1 MGGSKPFWLGV
12 LYGLVLA
19 LAATG
24 LLLAV
29 ARRPAGVPV
38 VLAELPTPAPVRVY
52 VLGAV
57 ASPGVYPM
65 PADAIVEDALA
76 QAGGAL
82 PAADLAAV
90 NLAAGVQ
97 SGDRIDVPLMP
108 PTAEPTRR
116 PSATPS
122 PAPGEPAATLPA
134 GGGPTP
140 TGAPTARSG
149 AAAPTASSGAGS
161 ASSPTGTININTAT
175 AAELDRLP
183 KIGPSIAQ
191 RIVEY
196 RDAHG
201 PFARIEDL
209 QRVKGIGPSTF
220 AALKDLVTVGP

>member
-12 LYGLVLA
+12 LYGLALA

-57 ASPGVYPM
+57 ASPGVYPL
-65 PADAIVEDALA
+65 PVDAIVEDALVR
-76 QAGGAL
+76 AGGAL

-97 SGDRIDVPLMP
+97 PGDRIDVPLLP
-108 PTAEPTRR
+108 PTAAPTRR
-116 PSATPS
+116 PTITPS
-122 PAPGEPAATLPA
+122 PVPGEPTPTQPI
-134 GGGPTP
+134 GGGPT
-140 TGAPTARSG
+140 AVPTARSAG
-149 AAAPTASSGAGS
+149 AAPTPSGDGPPPAT
-161 ASSPTGTININTAT
+161 TGTININTAT
-175 AAELDRLP
+175 AGQLESLP

-209 QRVKGIGPSTF
+209 QKVKGIGPATF
-220 AALKDLVTVGP
+220 AALKDFITVGP

>member
-1 MGGSKPFWLGV
+1 MSGGKPFWLGV

-38 VLAELPTPAPVRVY
+38 VLAELPSPAPVRVY

-57 ASPGVYPM
+57 ASPGVYPL
-65 PADAIVEDALA
+65 PADSIVQEALA

-82 PAADLAAV
+82 PQADLAAV
-90 NLAAGVQ
+90 NLAAGVH
-97 SGDRIDVPLMP
+97 SGDRIDVPLLP
-108 PTAEPTRR
+108 PTPAPTQRATVQPTSAPGMAPVSAPTRSAGDASTA
-116 PSATPS
+116 PEASATPPNAGDAP
-122 PAPGEPAATLPA
+122 PAST
-134 GGGPTP
+134 
-140 TGAPTARSG
+140 TGK
-149 AAAPTASSGAGS
+149 
-161 ASSPTGTININTAT
+161 ININTAT
-175 AAELDRLP
+175 AAELERLP

-209 QRVKGIGPSTF
+209 QKVKGIGPATY
-220 AALKDLVTVGP
+220 AALKDSITVEP